1 MGLPELHDLDATA
14 LAVSLRRGDVSPTE
28 VLAATVEAAAGVGAA
43 LGAFATLAPERS
55 HAQARAAEAV
65 LVAARRDGTVDEP
78 GTLPPF
84 LGVPCPVKDLTMVA
98 GVPMRAGSAAVDA
111 FTPPVDDGV
120 VTLLR
125 GAGTVL
131 VGKTSTPELGLPCY
145 TEPDVGPP
153 ARTPWDLARSAGGSS
168 GGAAAAVAGRVVPVA
183 HGSDGGGSLRI
194 PASACGLVGLK
205 PSRGRVSPGPHGVDG
220 AGLATHGVLTRSV
233 RDTAAFLDVL
243 ARPWPG
249 DTFPGGD
256 VAPSGTRARELLTG
270 ADGPPRSFVAALAL
284 PDGPSALRGP
294 LRVGLLL
301 DPVIA
306 ADASVHPACADAARA
321 AAALLEA
328 AGHEVVE
335 VAPPFPAER
344 WDAFAALWSVGAL
357 QAPVPP
363 DREHLLVPLTR
374 WLRERGRAVT
384 GLEHAT
390 ALAGVQALTREVAGA
405 WADVDVVVSPT
416 LARPPALV
424 GTQRLD
430 DDPAADFAAQT
441 AFTPWTSLYNLTGRP
456 AVSLPLGET
465 RVEDPDGVSRTVPVG
480 VMLGAGH
487 GDDALLL
494 SLAALLEHVAP
505 WSGRRPPDVP

>member
-1 MGLPELHDLDATA
+1 MSASDLLDLDATA
-14 LAVSLRRGDVSPTE
+14 LARALRAGDTSPIDVLDATLDAAAHPGE
-28 VLAATVEAAAGVGAA
+28 AVGAFTTLAAD
-43 LGAFATLAPERS
+43 LART
-55 HAQARAAEAV
+55 QAVAAESA

-78 GTLPPF
+78 GALPSF

-98 GVPMRAGSAAVDA
+98 GVEMRAGSAAIDPFLA
-111 FTPPVDDGV
+111 PSDDGV
-120 VTLLR
+120 TTLLR
-125 GAGTVL
+125 RAGTVM

-145 TEPDVGPP
+145 TEPDVGPT

-168 GGAAAAVAGRVVPVA
+168 GGAAAAVAARVVPVA

-205 PSRGRVSPGPHGVDG
+205 PSRGLVSPGPYGVDG

-249 DTFPGGD
+249 DTFTGGAARRTLQD
-256 VAPSGTRARELLTG
+256 GDAPTTYLAASAVVPRA
-270 ADGPPRSFVAALAL
+270 
-284 PDGPSALRGP
+284 
-294 LRVGLLL
+294 LRVGLLT

-306 ADASVHPACADAARA
+306 AGAPVHPACADAARA
-321 AAALLEA
+321 AATLLVE
-328 AGHEVVE
+328 AGHEVVD
-335 VAPPFPAER
+335 VAPPFGAER

-374 WLRERGRAVT
+374 WLRERGRAVS
-384 GLEHAT
+384 GLEYAT
-390 ALAGVQALTREVAGA
+390 ALAGVQQLTRDVAAA
-405 WADVDVVVSPT
+405 WAGVDVVLSPT
-416 LARPPALV
+416 LAQPPALI

-441 AFTPWTSLYNLTGRP
+441 AFTPWTSVWNLTGRP
-456 AVSLPLGET
+456 AISLPLGEAQ
-465 RVEDPDGVSRTVPVG
+465 VADPGHAQRTVPVG
-480 VMLGAGH
+480 VMLGADH

-494 SLAALLEHVAP
+494 ALAAQLERAAP
-505 WSGRRPPDVP
+505 WSHRRPGALA